1 MTNRNDPCWCG
12 SGKKYKKCHF
22 FDDLKAGK
30 KPLRERPA
38 AKKVPLK
45 TPREIEG
52 MRRAG
57 AFNGELLDYIRP
69 FVKAG
74 ATTGEIDALAHEYTV
89 GHGHKPACLGYRGYP
104 KSVCT
109 SINDVVCHGIPSVR
123 ETIKDGDIINVDLT
137 TIVDGF
143 YGDSSETFMIGA
155 VAEKTRHLV
164 MVAAQALITG
174 LVAIKPGQPLQTIAA
189 AIEPYVVSQGC
200 SVVKQFTGHGIGKKF
215 HEHFSVYHHVDP
227 EAEHV
232 IMEPGMTLTVE
243 PMINLGG
250 WEVTVDTVDKW
261 TVRTRDGSLSAQFEH
276 TVLVTEKGIDVLTLT
291 PSQIAAGVWLAVGDR
306 RFPPGRSIPG

>member
-52 MRRAG
+52 MRRAA

-74 ATTGEIDALAHEYTV
+74 VNTGEIDALVHEYTV

-109 SINDVVCHGIPSVR
+109 SINDVVCHGIPSAR
-123 ETIKDGDIINVDLT
+123 ETIKDGDIINIDLT

-143 YGDSSETFMIGA
+143 YGDSSETFMIGR
-155 VAEKTRHLV
+155 VAEKTRRLV

-174 LVAIKPGQPLQTIAA
+174 LIAIKPGRSNRMSFRRDVRWSSNSPVMA
-189 AIEPYVVSQGC
+189 
-200 SVVKQFTGHGIGKKF
+200 SVRSSTSIFQCTT
-215 HEHFSVYHHVDP
+215 
-227 EAEHV
+227 
-232 IMEPGMTLTVE
+232 M
-243 PMINLGG
+243 
-250 WEVTVDTVDKW
+250 
-261 TVRTRDGSLSAQFEH
+261 
-276 TVLVTEKGIDVLTLT
+276 
-291 PSQIAAGVWLAVGDR
+291 
-306 RFPPGRSIPG
+306 SIPRPSMSSWNRA